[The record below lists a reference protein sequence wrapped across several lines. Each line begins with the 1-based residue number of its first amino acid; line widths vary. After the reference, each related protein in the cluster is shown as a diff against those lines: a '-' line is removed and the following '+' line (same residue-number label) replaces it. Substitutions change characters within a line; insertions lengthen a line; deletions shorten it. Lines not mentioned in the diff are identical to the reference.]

1 MALKR
6 VSPGLSNNTLT
17 TGKQILYSDIDLSF
31 TAKPG
36 SEGIDGIFRGDI
48 YKKVDTAAVLQ
59 AVENILLTNTGEK
72 PFEPS
77 FGANLRQLLFENTN
91 AYSEQFITSLI
102 KESIGRWEP
111 RAKVIS
117 VKYYAGGGII
127 SSGISD
133 FRDYVNNKVRIDV
146 ELLIDNE
153 GRVATV
159 NMNRLR

>member
-6 VSPGLSNNTLT
+6 VSPGLSNKTLT

-36 SEGIDGIFRGDI
+36 SEGTDGVYRGDI
-48 YKKVDTAAVLQ
+48 YKKVDVNAVLQ
-59 AVENILLTNTGEK
+59 SVENILLTNTGEK
-72 PFEPS
+72 PFEPT

-91 AYSEQFITSLI
+91 AYSEGFISSLI
-102 KESIGRWEP
+102 RESIGRWEP
-111 RAKVIS
+111 RAKVMS
-117 VKYYAGGGII
+117 VKYYAGNQMIT
-127 SSGISD
+127 SGISD
-133 FRDYVNNKVRIDV
+133 FRDYINNKIRIDV